1 MYPVVVFGKA
11 ETIHHKSTQQR
22 MSANVKNIV
31 HKTLS
36 KAWATLLQIDYD
48 FKFKD
53 GTWKRVSRESY
64 DRGHGTGIL
73 LYNIEKGTVI
83 LTKQFRM
90 PIYETHQNEAMS
102 IEVCAGAI
110 DKNESA
116 QSTIIREV
124 EEEVGYQI
132 DRVEKVMEAYMSP
145 GALTEKM
152 YLYIA
157 PYSDAMKVNEGGG
170 VAGEHEEIEVLELPF
185 SEAIKMMQS
194 GEVQDAKTIML
205 LQYAQI
211 KKLV

>member
-1 MYPVVVFGKA
+1 
-11 ETIHHKSTQQR
+11 
-22 MSANVKNIV
+22 MSENVKNIV

-48 FKFKD
+48 YKFKD

-90 PIYETHQNEAMS
+90 PIYETHQDEAMS

-110 DKNESA
+110 DKNESPE
-116 QSTIIREV
+116 STIIREV
-124 EEEVGYQI
+124 EEEVGYKI
-132 DRVEKVMEAYMSP
+132 KEVKKVLEAYMSP

-152 YLYIA
+152 YLFVA
-157 PYSDAMKVNEGGG
+157 PYSDTMKVNEGGG
-170 VAGEHEEIEVLELPF
+170 VAGEHEEIEVLELSF
-185 SEAIKMMQS
+185 SKALKMMQS
-194 GEVQDAKTIML
+194 GEIRDAKTIML

-211 KKLV
+211 NDLFKN

>member
-1 MYPVVVFGKA
+1 
-11 ETIHHKSTQQR
+11 
-22 MSANVKNIV
+22 MSENVKNIT

-48 FKFKD
+48 YKFKD
-53 GTWKRVSRESY
+53 GTWKHVSRESY
-64 DRGHGTGIL
+64 NRGHGTGVL

-90 PIYETHQNEAMS
+90 PIYETHQDEAMS

-110 DKNESA
+110 DKNESPE
-116 QSTIIREV
+116 STIIRET
-124 EEEVGYQI
+124 EEEVGYRI
-132 DRVEKVMEAYMSP
+132 KDIKKIMETYMSP

-157 PYSDAMKVNEGGG
+157 EYSEHMKINEGGG
-170 VAGEHEEIEVLELPF
+170 LESENEEIEVMEIAFSKALEMVT
-185 SEAIKMMQS
+185 SGKIK
-194 GEVQDAKTIML
+194 DAKTIML

-211 KKLV
+211 NYLVKRNE